1 MRLNS
6 FVILAATL
14 LLTVAFTNS
23 FADVQADATTAL
35 GSLTSNPTPYSG
47 TNGGAEDL
55 TLDFI
60 PDLLLPLSAGDDGA
74 ILPQN
79 TGTLTLTGG
88 TPGGSGLLIV
98 SFAQVD
104 VSAFGVSFLVAPDA
118 VNMANYFYFGYDATG
133 SLIVP
138 NVSQSYPNLAGIDTY
153 IQGYEYAPGAKSS
166 NGLVFPLLP

>member
-1 MRLNS
+1 MRLKS
-6 FVILAATL
+6 FVVIVAAL
-14 LLTVAFTNS
+14 LLTVAFTDS
-23 FADVQADATTAL
+23 FADVQANGPMA
-35 GSLTSNPTPYSG
+35 LTSHPTTYTG

-55 TLDFI
+55 ALNF
-60 PDLLLPLSAGDDGA
+60 LPNTIGVASVGTDGA

-104 VSAFGVSFLVAPDA
+104 VSAFGISFLVAPDA

-153 IQGYEYAPGAKSS
+153 IQGYEYAPGARSS
-166 NGLVFPLLP
+166 NGLIFPLLP